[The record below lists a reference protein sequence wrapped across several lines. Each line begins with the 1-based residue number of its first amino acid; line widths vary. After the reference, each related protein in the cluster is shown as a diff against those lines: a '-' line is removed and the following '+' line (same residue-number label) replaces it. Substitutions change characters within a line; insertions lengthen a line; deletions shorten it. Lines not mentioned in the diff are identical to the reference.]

1 MEPALPT
8 ERIDPALPIERIE
21 PALPMER
28 IEPALPMLRI
38 ETALKRQPKLSRLYA
53 LRALPMLDRL
63 RQLGT
68 A

>member
-1 MEPALPT
+1 
-8 ERIDPALPIERIE
+8 
-21 PALPMER
+21 MER

-38 ETALKRQPKLSRLYA
+38 ENALKRQPKLSRLYA